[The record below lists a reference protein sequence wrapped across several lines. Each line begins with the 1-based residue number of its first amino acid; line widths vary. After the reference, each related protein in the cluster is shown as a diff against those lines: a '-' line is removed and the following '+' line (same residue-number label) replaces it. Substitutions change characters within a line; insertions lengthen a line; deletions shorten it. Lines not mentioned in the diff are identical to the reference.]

1 VKRILAMLRK
11 EAIEIS
17 RDPYSLGI
25 ALILPLI
32 ILMLFGYALNFDLKS
47 VQIAVWDMDNS
58 AESREYVSSFVTS
71 GYFTVTAEVDSYQEI
86 YSLMD
91 RDKADTALVI
101 PPDFSTNLVKG
112 LPVGVQTIVDGSF
125 PPTAKVSINY
135 TKAINEMF
143 SAKRINHILNLR
155 GMPELKEAVTAEPQV
170 WANPSL
176 ESKNFIVPGLFGVIL
191 MAFPPLLSVLAVVKE
206 KERGSIQQVM
216 VSPIKPYEFILG
228 KLLPYAVIAFVEVL
242 LILVV
247 GILWFHIPVKGS
259 IILFLGLSVIYVLC
273 TVGIG
278 LLASTVTNSQVVAML
293 LALVITVMPSMLFS
307 GFVYPIF
314 NMPRL
319 FQYYTYL
326 FPARFYI
333 AISRGILLQ
342 GNGIKYLWPDIL
354 WLVSYTAAVI
364 ILAAV
369 RFKKKVA

>member
-1 VKRILAMLRK
+1 MKRILAMLRK

-71 GYFTVTAEVDSYQEI
+71 GYFTVIAEVDSYQEI

-125 PPTAKVSINY
+125 PPTAKVAINY

-155 GMPELKEAVTAEPQV
+155 GMPELKEAVTAELQV

-228 KLLPYAVIAFVEVL
+228 KLLPYSVIAFVEVL

-259 IILFLGLSVIYVLC
+259 ITLFLGLSVIYVLC

-314 NMPRL
+314 NMPQL

-342 GNGIKYLWPDIL
+342 GNGIEYLWPDIL